1 MAMFTQMNTVWPTKK
16 IKTKRNFV
24 MLSLNV
30 IFMHVI
36 NVKCFFL
43 LVRHAKIPEASI
55 IHSVV
60 AADESKFCCLYIR
73 FKIQYP

>member
-1 MAMFTQMNTVWPTKK
+1 MNTVWPTKK
-16 IKTKRNFV
+16 ITTKRNFV
-24 MLSLNV
+24 MLSSLNV

-55 IHSVV
+55 IHKV
-60 AADESKFCCLYIR
+60 F
-73 FKIQYP
+73 IQIIII